1 MMWIVNSNSW
11 DEWNINAMFM
21 PQTRMQR
28 LSFRPCSQNES
39 PKTILLSPCWELSIE
54 AVKWQE
60 ALFFQQRMLWKES
73 LGNNDKGWK
82 CPHLTLT
89 FVDGQGLKT
98 IALHFN
104 SWVWALI
111 YHSICHQK
119 KVPFICNI
127 WQKVKQCWCKKWL
140 WILQCIFEGN
150 FMLSF

>member
-1 MMWIVNSNSW
+1 MNCKFQQLGWMKYQCHVHASNQ
-11 DEWNINAMFM
+11 NAKIKLQVLFTKMKA
-21 PQTRMQR
+21 Q
-28 LSFRPCSQNES
+28 
-39 PKTILLSPCWELSIE
+39 TILLSPCWELSIE
-54 AVKWQE
+54 AVKWWE
-60 ALFFQQRMLWKES
+60 ALFFKQRMLRKES

-82 CPHLTLT
+82 CPHLTLI
-89 FVDGQGLKT
+89 FVTGKGLKT

-111 YHSICHQK
+111 SHSICHQK

-127 WQKVKQCWCKKWL
+127 WQKGKQCWCKKWL